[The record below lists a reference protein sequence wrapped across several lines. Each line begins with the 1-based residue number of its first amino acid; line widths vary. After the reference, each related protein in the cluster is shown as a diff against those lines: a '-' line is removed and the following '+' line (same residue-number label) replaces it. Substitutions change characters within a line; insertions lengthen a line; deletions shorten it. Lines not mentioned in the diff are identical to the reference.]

1 MPLKCSN
8 NAQCFCLTKINAR
21 KNASIMYKSLC
32 AEEVDF
38 PVAHNN
44 SLGKLSS
51 RMRHN
56 NEKDEHLTSLCANS
70 L

>member
-1 MPLKCSN
+1 
-8 NAQCFCLTKINAR
+8 
-21 KNASIMYKSLC
+21 MYKSLC
-32 AEEVDF
+32 AEQVDF

-56 NEKDEHLTSLCANS
+56 NEKDEHLTSLCAIPFDKNEKGTCNKGIRKH
-70 L
+70 LHAG